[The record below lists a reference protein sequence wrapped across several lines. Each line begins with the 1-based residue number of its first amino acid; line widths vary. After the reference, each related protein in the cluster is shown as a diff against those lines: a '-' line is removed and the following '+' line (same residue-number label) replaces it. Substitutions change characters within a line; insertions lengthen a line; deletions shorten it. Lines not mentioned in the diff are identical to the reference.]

1 MGTNSIKRYMNKE
14 EIISNIKLLLAAD
27 RENKNIFVVVEGGD
41 DIKFLK
47 KFFSENVI
55 IFESY
60 SGKQGLE
67 EIIETQDNTKVIG
80 IRDKD
85 YCLQPNNKRIFFYDR
100 CCLEMMIIENCNSF
114 NSIFCEFYQGPM
126 DSDELKNHILSEL
139 YKLSILRKYN
149 EENKK
154 GINFKGLSFS
164 DLIDKENKLNERVL
178 KAYIEKKNSTI
189 AIDFSWNEVISN
201 NLSISNLLDITNG
214 HDFISFFKVLCD
226 VDNKDNVKPREI
238 SSTLRGTY
246 RDDDF
251 IKTKLY
257 ENIKNSFENKEI
269 FSCQEI

>member
-1 MGTNSIKRYMNKE
+1 MGINSIKRYMNKE
-14 EIISNIKLLLAAD
+14 EIISNIKLLLGAD
-27 RENKNIFVVVEGGD
+27 RECKNIFVVVEGGD

-67 EIIETQDNTKVIG
+67 EIIETQKNARVIG
-80 IRDKD
+80 IRDRD

-114 NSIFCEFYQGPM
+114 KSIFYEYYQGPM
-126 DSDELKNHILSEL
+126 ASDKLKNHILSEL

-164 DLIDKENKLNERVL
+164 NLIDKENKLNETVL
-178 KAYIEKKNSTI
+178 KDCIEKKNGAK

-201 NLSISNLLDITNG
+201 NFSISNLLDITNG

-226 VDNKDNVKPREI
+226 VDNKDNVKAREI
-238 SSTLRGTY
+238 SSTLRGAY

-257 ENIKNSFENKEI
+257 EDIKSSFKNKKI
-269 FSCQEI
+269 FSYQEI